1 MKKKLQLAGATLAIA
16 AAGGGAA
23 LAATHGGKSATAGT
37 TNRTAATGMLGR
49 PPAGGHFDADLA
61 AAAAYLGTT
70 KAKLQVQLRAGKTLA
85 TIASSTSG
93 KSTAGLI
100 DAIVAAET
108 KQLGLRN
115 LSTAQRTRMLAGLKQ
130 RVTSFVN
137 GTRPAG
143 APPGGVGGKPPTA

>member
-1 MKKKLQLAGATLAIA
+1 M
-16 AAGGGAA
+16 
-23 LAATHGGKSATAGT
+23 
-37 TNRTAATGMLGR
+37 
-49 PPAGGHFDADLA
+49 
-61 AAAAYLGTT
+61 
-70 KAKLQVQLRAGKTLA
+70 QLRAGKTLA

-115 LSTAQRTRMLAGLKQ
+115 LSTGQRTRMLAGLKQ